1 MELGDT
7 FCDGVTC
14 SNSEVL
20 VVKNY
25 EINDVSAL
33 VCRIIVVEI
42 RRQRP
47 NDGLLSRWNKQMLQ
61 ILNVAVDLHCSID
74 SVARNL
80 DRQHVS
86 RRLDETVSATH
97 SLVKW

>member
-1 MELGDT
+1 
-7 FCDGVTC
+7 
-14 SNSEVL
+14 
-20 VVKNY
+20 
-25 EINDVSAL
+25 
-33 VCRIIVVEI
+33 
-42 RRQRP
+42 
-47 NDGLLSRWNKQMLQ
+47 LLSRWNKQMLQ

-74 SVARNL
+74 SVTRNL